1 MATTL
6 WFRGSAF
13 WSVNISVMAAD
24 IIFLEAEVTVN
35 GPDVR
40 DLGHQTRGPRAAF
53 VLIYMLMGR
62 TMVLCIFAVLCCPWF
77 PCLSVPC
84 QVAGHTQGW

>member
-1 MATTL
+1 M
-6 WFRGSAF
+6 
-13 WSVNISVMAAD
+13 
-24 IIFLEAEVTVN
+24 TVN

-77 PCLSVPC
+77 LCP
-84 QVAGHTQGW
+84 AGTLKDDNTHLQLISLAGGATLQCG